1 MWSCPRSNSTAA
13 QLCIRGQAIPHT
25 SWRGLKVTW
34 ALPPNTQ
41 RSPLGRWVSG
51 NGRCLRIDL
60 AESTVLFHQGR
71 RDEASTG
78 PEADADGDR
87 MYKPTDMFVGFLDPQ
102 LTPFPQADLHQD
114 ALVRVLEWMAAIHAP
129 LPRVWHFPDAAL
141 AVAFINGDG
150 DGMHASDLASTIATC
165 ERFGAPYTAYLMMED
180 HPEVSPAW
188 EAAPRERGHDFSQHG
203 WAGPLPTPEEMRT
216 RLHLEFDAFRSRYGH
231 EGLTYR
237 GHSVIWCGWSIPP
250 AICTKTAF
258 AWTPVSPPVA
268 ITAGGT

>member
-1 MWSCPRSNSTAA
+1 
-13 QLCIRGQAIPHT
+13 
-25 SWRGLKVTW
+25 
-34 ALPPNTQ
+34 
-41 RSPLGRWVSG
+41 
-51 NGRCLRIDL
+51 
-60 AESTVLFHQGR
+60 
-71 RDEASTG
+71 
-78 PEADADGDR
+78 

-102 LTPFPQADLHQD
+102 LTPLPQADLHQD

-180 HPEVSPAW
+180 HPKVSPAW
-188 EAAPRERGHDFSQHG
+188 EAALRERGHDFSQHG

-237 GHSVIWCGWSIPP
+237 GHSVIWSGWVDSARYLHENGVRMDTSFTPGRHHRRGYLTGSGLPVRFIDEDGTLLGIYEQATISMDDGWTTDKLMAPAMTTEECIAASRGQIDAVIDRFPRSTSPTFIPSRLGRDRGL
-250 AICTKTAF
+250 
-258 AWTPVSPPVA
+258 VRD
-268 ITAGGT
+268 G